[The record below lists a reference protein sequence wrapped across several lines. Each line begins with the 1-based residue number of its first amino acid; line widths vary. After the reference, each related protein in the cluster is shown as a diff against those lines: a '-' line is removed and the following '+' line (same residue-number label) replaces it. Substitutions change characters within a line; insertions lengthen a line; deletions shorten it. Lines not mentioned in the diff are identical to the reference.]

1 MIKDCVKY
9 FKSNKGYDKIFL
21 KMREKWLSY
30 GKTAGIVVID
40 NPSSFEREAVKNF
53 FGKSFDEKNIKF
65 KMTDFEKTLRESR
78 YKDVTLL
85 ELLEEYFNEKIVS
98 KKEKNILKEK
108 SREDFFEKIE
118 KNLKETKNY
127 TEEAEFLLKKIKE
140 EKSGLYKFDSDNS
153 FSEEMIYFGIKAVNF
168 LKNKQKRIK
177 IAMLGAEI
185 TSDPHYFDRGTSA
198 GNLLIYM
205 LSEINSIPYGKES
218 EKILEIYYKS
228 GIEVDSISSFTVC
241 FNIKLFTKNGE
252 HSAYNEFIKNSE
264 DYVVTMSNL
273 KNIVRA
279 EGVSRKIFIIENQMV
294 FSYLCEYFKNSSVSL
309 VCTGGQLKTASLIL
323 IDMLCN
329 SECEIYY
336 SGDIDPEGIEIADKL
351 LKRGNG
357 KIIPWCFSLED
368 YKNSISNKIIS
379 DQSIKKLEK
388 IENNFFK
395 ELILKIKEEKRAGYQ
410 ELILNKMIENIKN
423 NL

>member
-1 MIKDCVKY
+1 MLKECVKY

-21 KMREKWLSY
+21 KMKEKWRSY
-30 GKTAGIVVID
+30 GKTAGYIIID
-40 NPSSFEREAVKNF
+40 NPSFIEREAAKNL
-53 FGKSFDEKNIKF
+53 FGKSFDEKKIKF
-65 KMTDFEKTLRESR
+65 KMSDFEKALEESR
-78 YKDVTLL
+78 YKGVTLL
-85 ELLEEYFNEKIVS
+85 ELLEEYFNEKIIS
-98 KKEKNILKEK
+98 KKEKNIFKEK
-108 SREDFFEKIE
+108 SREDFFENIE
-118 KNLKETKNY
+118 RKLKETKNY
-127 TEEAEFLLKKIKE
+127 TEEAKFLLKKIKE
-140 EKSGLYKFDSDNS
+140 EKSVLYKFDSDNS
-153 FSEEMIYFGIKAVNF
+153 LSENMIYFGIKAVNF
-168 LKNKQKRIK
+168 LKNRQKRIK

-185 TSDPHYFDRGTSA
+185 TSDPHYFDRGTPA

-205 LSEINSIPYGKES
+205 LSVVNNIQYAKES

-241 FNIKLFTKNGE
+241 FNIRLFTKNGE

-279 EGVSRKIFIIENQMV
+279 EGVSKKIFIIENQMV
-294 FSYLCEYFKNSSVSL
+294 FSYLCEYFKNSNISL

-357 KIIPWCFSLED
+357 RITPWCFSLED

-379 DQSIKKLEK
+379 EQSLKKLEK
-388 IENNFFK
+388 VESDFFK
-395 ELILKIKEEKRAGYQ
+395 ELILKVKEEKKAGYQ
-410 ELILNKMIENIKN
+410 ELILNKMIEDIKN
-423 NL
+423 NF

>member
-1 MIKDCVKY
+1 MLKECVKY
-9 FKSNKGYDKIFL
+9 FKSNKGYDKTFL
-21 KMREKWLSY
+21 KMKEKWRSY
-30 GKTAGIVVID
+30 GKTAGYIIID
-40 NPSSFEREAVKNF
+40 NPSFIEREAAKNL
-53 FGKSFDEKNIKF
+53 FGKSFDEKKIKF
-65 KMTDFEKTLRESR
+65 KMSDFEKALEESR
-78 YKDVTLL
+78 YKGVTLL
-85 ELLEEYFNEKIVS
+85 ELLEEYFNEKIIS
-98 KKEKNILKEK
+98 KKEKNIFKEK
-108 SREDFFEKIE
+108 SREDFFENIE
-118 KNLKETKNY
+118 RKLKETKNY
-127 TEEAEFLLKKIKE
+127 TEEAKFLLKKIKE

-153 FSEEMIYFGIKAVNF
+153 LSENMIYFGIKAVNF
-168 LKNKQKRIK
+168 LKNRQKRIK

-185 TSDPHYFDRGTSA
+185 TSDPHYFDRGTPA

-205 LSEINSIPYGKES
+205 LSVVNNIQYAKES

-241 FNIKLFTKNGE
+241 FNIRLFTKNGE

-279 EGVSRKIFIIENQMV
+279 EGVSKKIFIIENQMV
-294 FSYLCEYFKNSSVSL
+294 FSYLCEYFKNSNISL

-357 KIIPWCFSLED
+357 RITPWCFSLED

-379 DQSIKKLEK
+379 EQSLKKLEK
-388 IENNFFK
+388 VESDFFK
-395 ELILKIKEEKRAGYQ
+395 ELILKVKEEKKAGYQ
-410 ELILNKMIENIKN
+410 ELILNKMIEDIKN
-423 NL
+423 NF